1 MLLTPG
7 SYCHEGD
14 PGDDGYLRERVL
26 MVRLGDLDYM
36 FGIGVPDGCAISGS
50 EWRRGMAAK
59 ADLFHR
65 VREVNANLSTF
76 SEYTIEFAKLFAEQW
91 DCSKE
96 YVEPDFP
103 FLGGHA
109 GGVNGGVDGR
119 S

>member
-1 MLLTPG
+1 
-7 SYCHEGD
+7 
-14 PGDDGYLRERVL
+14 
-26 MVRLGDLDYM
+26 
-36 FGIGVPDGCAISGS
+36 
-50 EWRRGMAAK
+50 
-59 ADLFHR
+59 
-65 VREVNANLSTF
+65 VNANLSTF

>member
-1 MLLTPG
+1 
-7 SYCHEGD
+7 
-14 PGDDGYLRERVL
+14 
-26 MVRLGDLDYM
+26 M
-36 FGIGVPDGCAISGS
+36 FGIGVPDGYGICGS
-50 EWRRGMAAK
+50 DWRRGMTAK